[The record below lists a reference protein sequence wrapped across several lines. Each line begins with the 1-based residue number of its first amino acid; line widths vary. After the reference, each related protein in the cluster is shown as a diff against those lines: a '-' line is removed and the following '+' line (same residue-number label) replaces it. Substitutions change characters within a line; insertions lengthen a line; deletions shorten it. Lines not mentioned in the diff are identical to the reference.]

1 MWCPGGSRAMNF
13 TTENKEK
20 PWFSQSCS
28 DLRNTVKNY
37 EKLVN
42 KYPFNGEYREMFYTY
57 KAKYRR
63 LCYLRNK
70 IIETQ
75 FVMIFTKIF
84 TIIPKSFLELLNK
97 LDKSFTRQVSSHE
110 VNSEEFYQLFFKP
123 Q

>member
-1 MWCPGGSRAMNF
+1 MVNTGKCFIHIKQN
-13 TTENKEK
+13 TE
-20 PWFSQSCS
+20 
-28 DLRNTVKNY
+28 DYVI
-37 EKLVN
+37 
-42 KYPFNGEYREMFYTY
+42 
-57 KAKYRR
+57 
-63 LCYLRNK
+63 LRNK